1 MRAEH
6 RTHPD
11 QSQDADS
18 KNPIDGKSREIAT
31 FAVFLCQ
38 NLIMQFADV
47 KNDIAFRKIFGNEQ
61 KTAPLISF
69 LNASLELEGDERVAS
84 VSLANPYQF
93 PRIAGEKATILD
105 VRATDQSGRKFV
117 VEMQVADKTGFDK
130 RVQYYLSRDYSMQ
143 IDKGEDYPLLHP
155 AYFIGILDFPF
166 GTGPDYHTR
175 HLILNKATNEH
186 LLKGVQFSFIELPKF
201 TKEMHELETPIDKW
215 TYFIKH
221 SEELHVIPD
230 FANED
235 EGLKTAF
242 IEADKY
248 QWSKEELK
256 AYDNV
261 GIKEQDER
269 GEKEIVAKRAKEENT
284 IEIILEMDNEGFTIP
299 QIARVTKKSEEEVE
313 QILDNHKNK

>member
-1 MRAEH
+1 MY
-6 RTHPD
+6 
-11 QSQDADS
+11 
-18 KNPIDGKSREIAT
+18 
-31 FAVFLCQ
+31 Q
-38 NLIMQFADV
+38 NLTMQFADI

-69 LNASLELEGDERVAS
+69 LNASLELEGDHQVVS
-84 VSLANPYQF
+84 VTIANPYQF

-130 RVQYYLSRDYSMQ
+130 RVQYYISRDYSMQ

-166 GTGPDYHTR
+166 GTDTDYHTR
-175 HLILNKATNEH
+175 HLIMNKVTNEH
-186 LLKGVQFSFIELPKF
+186 LLKDIQFSFIELPKF
-201 TKEMHELETPIDKW
+201 TMEMHQLETPIDKW

-221 SEELHVIPD
+221 SEELNVVPD

-235 EGLKTAF
+235 EGLKIAF
-242 IEADKY
+242 LEADKY

-261 GIKEQDER
+261 TIKEQDER
-269 GEKEIVAKRAKEENT
+269 GEREKAASDAIMEVAKNLKAMGLSNADIKKATGLSDGE
-284 IEIILEMDNEGFTIP
+284 IELI
-299 QIARVTKKSEEEVE
+299 
-313 QILDNHKNK
+313 

>member
-1 MRAEH
+1 
-6 RTHPD
+6 
-11 QSQDADS
+11 
-18 KNPIDGKSREIAT
+18 
-31 FAVFLCQ
+31 
-38 NLIMQFADV
+38 MQFADV

-69 LNASLELEGDERVAS
+69 LNASLELEGDHQVVS
-84 VSLANPYQF
+84 VSIANPYQF

-130 RVQYYLSRDYSMQ
+130 RVQYYISRDYSMQ
-143 IDKGEDYPLLHP
+143 IDEGEDYPLLHP

-166 GTGPDYHTR
+166 GTDADYHTR
-175 HLILNKATNEH
+175 HLILNKVTNEH
-186 LLKGVQFSFIELPKF
+186 LLKDIQFSFIELPKF
-201 TKEMHELETPIDKW
+201 IKEMNELESPIDKW

-269 GEKEIVAKRAKEENT
+269 GEKELVAQKAKEEGRAEGRAEGRVEGKAEGKGEKEAET
-284 IEIILEMDNEGFTIP
+284 VIKLHLKGKSDEEIADLLDVPVERVKEIVKQYYDN
-299 QIARVTKKSEEEVE
+299 
-313 QILDNHKNK
+313 NKY

>member
-1 MRAEH
+1 
-6 RTHPD
+6 
-11 QSQDADS
+11 
-18 KNPIDGKSREIAT
+18 
-31 FAVFLCQ
+31 
-38 NLIMQFADV
+38 MQFADI

-69 LNASLELEGDERVAS
+69 LNAALELEGDHQVVS
-84 VSLANPYQF
+84 VSIANPYQF

-130 RVQYYLSRDYSMQ
+130 RVQYYISRDYSMQ

-166 GTGPDYHTR
+166 GTDADYHTR
-175 HLILNKATNEH
+175 HLILNKVTNEH
-186 LLKGVQFSFIELPKF
+186 LLKDIQFSFIELPKF
-201 TKEMHELETPIDKW
+201 DKKEEELVTQIDKW
-215 TYFIKH
+215 TFFIKNATG
-221 SEELHVIPD
+221 LHVIPT
-230 FANED
+230 FANDD

-248 QWSKEELK
+248 QWTKEEII

-261 GIKEQDER
+261 TIKEADEVQ
-269 GEKEIVAKRAKEENT
+269 EKLKVAEKAKEEGK
-284 IEIILEMDNEGFTIP
+284 EEMIIGMHEEGLSNQ
-299 QIARVTKKSEEEVE
+299 QIAKISKKSEEEVALIIE
-313 QILDNHKNK
+313 NHKNR

>member
-1 MRAEH
+1 M
-6 RTHPD
+6 
-11 QSQDADS
+11 
-18 KNPIDGKSREIAT
+18 N
-31 FAVFLCQ
+31 
-38 NLIMQFADV
+38 FADI

-61 KTAPLISF
+61 KKAPLISF
-69 LNASLELEGDERVAS
+69 LNAALQLQGNERVVS

-130 RVQYYLSRDYSMQ
+130 RVQYYISRDYSMQ

-166 GTGPDYHTR
+166 GTDKAYHTR

-186 LLKGVQFSFIELPKF
+186 LLKDIQFSFVELPKF
-201 TKEMHELETPIDKW
+201 KKEMHELETPIDKW
-215 TYFIKH
+215 AFFIKN

-235 EGLKTAF
+235 EGLKIAF
-242 IEADKY
+242 LEADKY

-261 GIKEQDER
+261 TIKEQDER
-269 GEKEIVAKRAKEENT
+269 GEREKAIEVASKAADKNAKKQVAKKMKDKGVANNDISDFT
-284 IEIILEMDNEGFTIP
+284 DLTDDEINDL
-299 QIARVTKKSEEEVE
+299 
-313 QILDNHKNK
+313 

>member
-1 MRAEH
+1 
-6 RTHPD
+6 
-11 QSQDADS
+11 
-18 KNPIDGKSREIAT
+18 
-31 FAVFLCQ
+31 
-38 NLIMQFADV
+38 MQFADI

-69 LNASLELEGDERVAS
+69 LNASLDLEGKHQVVS
-84 VSLANPYQF
+84 VSIANPYQF
-93 PRIAGEKATILD
+93 PRIAGEKATIVD

-130 RVQYYLSRDYSMQ
+130 RVQYYISRDYSMQ
-143 IDKGEDYPLLHP
+143 IDKGEDYPLLYP

-166 GTGPDYHTR
+166 GTDTDYHTR

-186 LLKGVQFSFIELPKF
+186 LLKDIQFSFIELPKF
-201 TKEMHELETPIDKW
+201 IKEMHELDTPIDKW

-269 GEKEIVAKRAKEENT
+269 GEREKAIQIATQKARDEKESETIIKLHLKGKSDEEISDLLDIPIERVKEIMKRYYN
-284 IEIILEMDNEGFTIP
+284 N
-299 QIARVTKKSEEEVE
+299 
-313 QILDNHKNK
+313 NK

>member
-1 MRAEH
+1 
-6 RTHPD
+6 
-11 QSQDADS
+11 
-18 KNPIDGKSREIAT
+18 
-31 FAVFLCQ
+31 
-38 NLIMQFADV
+38 MQFADV

-69 LNASLELEGDERVAS
+69 LNACLELEGEHRVVS

-143 IDKGEDYPLLHP
+143 IEQGEDYPLLHP

-166 GTGPDYHTR
+166 GTDSDYHTR
-175 HLILNKATNEH
+175 HLIMNKATQEH
-186 LLKGVQFSFIELPKF
+186 LLSDMQFSFIELPKF
-201 TKEMHELETPIDKW
+201 VKAMNELESPIDEW

-221 SEELHVIPD
+221 SVELQVIPD
-230 FANED
+230 FAEED
-235 EGLKTAF
+235 EGLRTAF
-242 IEADKY
+242 MEADKY

-261 GIKEQDER
+261 TIKEQDER
-269 GEKEIVAKRAKEENT
+269 GEKE
-284 IEIILEMDNEGFTIP
+284 L
-299 QIARVTKKSEEEVE
+299 IARLAEKKGKIQVARNLKGMGMSNSDIKKATSLSDEE
-313 QILDNHKNK
+313 LANL

>member
-1 MRAEH
+1 
-6 RTHPD
+6 
-11 QSQDADS
+11 
-18 KNPIDGKSREIAT
+18 
-31 FAVFLCQ
+31 
-38 NLIMQFADV
+38 MQFADI

-69 LNASLELEGDERVAS
+69 LNASLELEGEHQVAS
-84 VSLANPYQF
+84 VSIANPYQF
-93 PRIAGEKATILD
+93 PRIAGEKATIVD
-105 VRATDQSGRKFV
+105 IRATDQSGRKFV

-130 RVQYYLSRDYSMQ
+130 RVQYYISRDYSMQ
-143 IDKGEDYPLLHP
+143 IDTGQDYPLPHP

-166 GTGPDYHTR
+166 GTDSDYHTR
-175 HLILNKATNEH
+175 HLIMNKATNEH
-186 LLKGVQFSFIELPKF
+186 LLKDIQFSFIELPKF
-201 TKEMHELETPIDKW
+201 TKGMYELDTAIDKW

-261 GIKEQDER
+261 TIKEQDER
-269 GEKEIVAKRAKEENT
+269 GEKELVAQKARDEGKDEKE
-284 IEIILEMDNEGFTIP
+284 IELILEMDKEGLTIL
-299 QIARVTKKSEEEVE
+299 QIARVTKKSEDEIM
-313 QILDNHKNK
+313 QILEKHRNK

>member
-1 MRAEH
+1 MN
-6 RTHPD
+6 D
-11 QSQDADS
+11 FV
-18 KNPIDGKSREIAT
+18 KNPIFVANFIS
-31 FAVFLCQ
+31 
-38 NLIMQFADV
+38 MQFADV

-69 LNASLELEGDERVAS
+69 LNASLELEGDGRVVS

-105 VRATDQSGRKFV
+105 VRATDQAGRKFV
-117 VEMQVADKTGFDK
+117 VEMQVADKAGFDK
-130 RVQYYLSRDYSMQ
+130 RVQYYISRDYSMQ

-166 GTGPDYHTR
+166 GTDTNYHTR
-175 HLILNKATNEH
+175 HLIRNKATNEH
-186 LLKGVQFSFIELPKF
+186 LLKDIQFSFIDLPKF
-201 TKEMHELETPIDKW
+201 NKEIHELETPIDQW

-230 FANED
+230 FANAD

-248 QWSKEELK
+248 KWSREEII

-261 GIKEQDER
+261 TIKEADER
-269 GEKEIVAKRAKEENT
+269 QEKVKVSEAARLKGREEAT
-284 IEIILEMDNEGFTIP
+284 IEMIIRMDAGGFTAT
-299 QIARVTKKSEEEVE
+299 QIGNLANKSEAEVI
-313 QILDNHKNK
+313 QIIENHKNR

>member
-1 MRAEH
+1 
-6 RTHPD
+6 
-11 QSQDADS
+11 
-18 KNPIDGKSREIAT
+18 
-31 FAVFLCQ
+31 
-38 NLIMQFADV
+38 MQFVDL

-69 LNASLELEGDERVAS
+69 LNASLELEGDHRVRS
-84 VSLANPYQF
+84 VSLVNPYQL

-117 VEMQVADKTGFDK
+117 VEMQVADKVGFDK

-143 IDKGEDYPLLHP
+143 IDQGEDYPLLHP

-166 GTGPDYHTR
+166 GMDTDYHTR
-175 HLILNKATNEH
+175 HLILNKVTHEH
-186 LLKGVQFSFIELPKF
+186 LLTDIQFSFIELPKF
-201 TKEMHELETPIDKW
+201 TKEIDELETPIDKW

-221 SEELHVIPD
+221 SKKLHVIPD

-242 IEADKY
+242 LEADKY

-256 AYDNV
+256 DYDNV
-261 GIKEQDER
+261 GIKAQDER
-269 GEKEIVAKRAKEENT
+269 GEKALVAQKAKEEGREEGIKEGIKEGKEEKEAET
-284 IEIILEMDNEGFTIP
+284 VIKLHLKGKSDEEIADLLDITVE
-299 QIARVTKKSEEEVE
+299 RVKEVI
-313 QILDNHKNK
+313 QQYYDTNK